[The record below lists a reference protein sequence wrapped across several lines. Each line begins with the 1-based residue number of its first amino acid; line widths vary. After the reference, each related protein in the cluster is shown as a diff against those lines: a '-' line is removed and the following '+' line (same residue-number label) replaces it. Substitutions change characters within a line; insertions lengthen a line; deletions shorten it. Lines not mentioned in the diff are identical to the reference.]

1 MAHLRNPEWSCK
13 DAQVSI
19 PGAWPCA
26 AAEPWR
32 ANGGKCVWRST
43 PTMPATIRLILVL
56 MILGLLGYGTLY
68 ALGTVFEPES
78 RQIIKPIPRDRFAD

>member
-1 MAHLRNPEWSCK
+1 
-13 DAQVSI
+13 
-19 PGAWPCA
+19 
-26 AAEPWR
+26 
-32 ANGGKCVWRST
+32 
-43 PTMPATIRLILVL
+43 